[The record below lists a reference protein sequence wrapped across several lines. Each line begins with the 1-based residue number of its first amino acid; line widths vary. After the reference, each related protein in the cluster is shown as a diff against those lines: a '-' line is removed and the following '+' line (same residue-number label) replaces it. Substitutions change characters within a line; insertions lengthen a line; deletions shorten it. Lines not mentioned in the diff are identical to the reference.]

1 MYLFVLYP
9 LSCNLIDFNLINQF
23 YQDICLPKG
32 DSQQF
37 ASDGK
42 GAGQLFD
49 PQIRFPWHSESLSQ
63 SPSLIA
69 QGAAIEQH
77 SPS

>member
-1 MYLFVLYP
+1 MYSF
-9 LSCNLIDFNLINQF
+9 SCNLIDFNLI
-23 YQDICLPKG
+23 CLPKG
-32 DSQQF
+32 DSQQS
-37 ASDGK
+37 APDGK

-69 QGAAIEQH
+69 QGTETEQH
-77 SPS
+77 SLS